1 MRPGQDLVVAGYAG
15 LAGARRIAAEWTAE
29 LSRWFSPAYIR
40 KLQNDC
46 SGAVKYAGAENLP
59 GSGEMCAD
67 AEDLPGSIE
76 MCAGIRER
84 PAACRPDWEALGAT
98 EWEEAGEG
106 GIYTA
111 LWNLS
116 GAYGTGFSVDLRKV
130 PVKQGT
136 IEVCERFGLNPYRL
150 LSDGCVVLVSDNGGG
165 LVRCLE
171 AEGTAAAVVGEV
183 RAGIA
188 REITYGEV
196 RGFMERPREDEF
208 RRLERA
214 FAGEPR
220 ERGTAGAV

>member
-1 MRPGQDLVVAGYAG
+1 MR
-15 LAGARRIAAEWTAE
+15 
-29 LSRWFSPAYIR
+29 
-40 KLQNDC
+40 
-46 SGAVKYAGAENLP
+46 AGAEDLL
-59 GSGEMCAD
+59 GSGEMCAG
-67 AEDLPGSIE
+67 AEDLPRNGE

-188 REITYGEV
+188 REITYGDV
-196 RGFMERPREDEF
+196 RGFMERPREDEL
-208 RRLERA
+208 RRLEHG